1 VIKGWPPLLPEP
13 LKEILLRFF
22 FSMFSLTQAAAL
34 APPTASLLSSLFHPG
49 SGQLVIV
56 AGGGRD
62 LTWPSELI
70 ATHLLRAS
78 SGRIVQ
84 ALLHGSARGAD
95 QAISAAADQLG
106 WPQIACPAA
115 WQQHGRAAGPIR
127 NRQMIER
134 SLDLASALPLGAGL
148 LVIAFPGSRGTASL
162 VDQAR
167 RLSRR
172 SAIPIEVIEIPAAA

>member
-1 VIKGWPPLLPEP
+1 ML
-13 LKEILLRFF
+13 
-22 FSMFSLTQAAAL
+22 SLTQAAAL
-34 APPTASLLSSLFHPG
+34 APPAASLFSSLFLPG

-78 SGRIVQ
+78 RGRIVQ
-84 ALLHGSARGAD
+84 ALLHGAARGAD
-95 QAISAAADQLG
+95 QAIAAAADQLG

-127 NRQMIER
+127 NRQMLHQAI
-134 SLDLASALPLGAGL
+134 DQATALPLGAGL
-148 LVIAFPGSRGTASL
+148 LVITFPGSRGTASL
-162 VDQAR
+162 LDQAR

-172 SAIPIEVIEIPAAA
+172 SAIPIEVLQITAAAA

>member
-1 VIKGWPPLLPEP
+1 ML
-13 LKEILLRFF
+13 
-22 FSMFSLTQAAAL
+22 SLTQAAAL
-34 APPTASLLSSLFHPG
+34 APPAASLFSSLFLPG

-70 ATHLLRAS
+70 ATHLLSAS
-78 SGRIVQ
+78 RGRLVQ
-84 ALLHGSARGAD
+84 SLFHGGARGAD
-95 QAISAAADQLG
+95 QAIALAADQLG

-127 NRQMIER
+127 NRQMLER
-134 SLDLASALPLGAGL
+134 SMDLAAALPLGAAL

-172 SAIPIEVIEIPAAA
+172 SAISIEVIQIPAA

>member
-1 VIKGWPPLLPEP
+1 ML
-13 LKEILLRFF
+13 
-22 FSMFSLTQAAAL
+22 SLAQAAAL
-34 APPTASLLSSLFHPG
+34 APPAASLFSSLFLPG

-62 LTWPSELI
+62 LAWPSELI
-70 ATHLLRAS
+70 ATHLSLAS

-84 ALLHGSARGAD
+84 ALLHGAARGAD
-95 QAISAAADQLG
+95 QAIASAADQLG

-127 NRQMIER
+127 NRQMLER

-162 VDQAR
+162 VDQAK

-172 SAIPIEVIEIPAAA
+172 SAIPIEVIEIAAAAAA

>member
-1 VIKGWPPLLPEP
+1 
-13 LKEILLRFF
+13 
-22 FSMFSLTQAAAL
+22 MFSLTQAAAL
-34 APPTASLLSSLFHPG
+34 APPASSSFSSLFRPG
-49 SGQLVIV
+49 SAQLVIV

-70 ATHLLRAS
+70 ATHLLSAS
-78 SGRIVQ
+78 RGRLVQ
-84 ALLHGSARGAD
+84 SLFHGGARGAD
-95 QAISAAADQLG
+95 QAIALAADQLG

-127 NRQMIER
+127 NRQMLER

-148 LVIAFPGSRGTASL
+148 LVVAFPGSRGTASL
-162 VDQAR
+162 VDLAK

-172 SAIPIEVIEIPAAA
+172 SAIPIEVLEIAATA

>member
-1 VIKGWPPLLPEP
+1 ML
-13 LKEILLRFF
+13 
-22 FSMFSLTQAAAL
+22 SLTQAVAL
-34 APPTASLLSSLFHPG
+34 APPATSLFSSLFLPG

-70 ATHLLRAS
+70 ATHLLQAS

-84 ALLHGSARGAD
+84 ALLHGAARGAD
-95 QAISAAADQLG
+95 QAIASAADQLG

-115 WQQHGRAAGPIR
+115 WRDHGRAAGPIR
-127 NRQMIER
+127 NRQMLER
-134 SLDLASALPLGAGL
+134 SIDLVAALPLGAAL

-162 VDQAR
+162 VDQAH

-172 SAIPIEVIEIPAAA
+172 SAIPIEVLEIAPVA

>member
-1 VIKGWPPLLPEP
+1 ML
-13 LKEILLRFF
+13 
-22 FSMFSLTQAAAL
+22 SLTQAAAL
-34 APPTASLLSSLFHPG
+34 APPAASLFGLLFLFG

-62 LTWPSELI
+62 LAWPSELI
-70 ATHLLRAS
+70 ATHLLRATG
-78 SGRIVQ
+78 GRLVQ
-84 ALLHGSARGAD
+84 SLFHGAARGAD
-95 QAISAAADQLG
+95 QAIASAADQLG

-127 NRQMIER
+127 NRQMLER
-134 SLDLASALPLGAGL
+134 SLDLAASLSLGAGL

-172 SAIPIEVIEIPAAA
+172 SVIPIEVIEIAAAA

>member
-1 VIKGWPPLLPEP
+1 ML
-13 LKEILLRFF
+13 
-22 FSMFSLTQAAAL
+22 SLTQAAAL
-34 APPTASLLSSLFHPG
+34 APPAASLFSSLFLPG

-84 ALLHGSARGAD
+84 ALLHGAARGAD
-95 QAISAAADQLG
+95 QAIASAADQLG

-127 NRQMIER
+127 NRQMLER
-134 SLDLASALPLGAGL
+134 SLDLVAALPLGAGL

-162 VDQAR
+162 VDQAH
-167 RLSRR
+167 RLGRR
-172 SAIPIEVIEIPAAA
+172 SAIPIEVLEIAAAA

>member
-1 VIKGWPPLLPEP
+1 ML
-13 LKEILLRFF
+13 
-22 FSMFSLTQAAAL
+22 SLTQAAAL
-34 APPTASLLSSLFHPG
+34 APPAASLFSSLFLPG

-84 ALLHGSARGAD
+84 ALLHGAARGAD
-95 QAISAAADQLG
+95 QAIASAADQLG

-127 NRQMIER
+127 NRQMLHQAI
-134 SLDLASALPLGAGL
+134 DQASALPLGAGL

-162 VDQAR
+162 LDQAR

-172 SAIPIEVIEIPAAA
+172 SAIPIEVLQIAPVA

>member
-1 VIKGWPPLLPEP
+1 ML
-13 LKEILLRFF
+13 
-22 FSMFSLTQAAAL
+22 SLTQAAAL
-34 APPTASLLSSLFHPG
+34 APPAASLFSSLFLPG

-56 AGGGRD
+56 AAGGRD

-84 ALLHGSARGAD
+84 ALLHGAARGAD
-95 QAISAAADQLG
+95 QAIASAADQLG

-127 NRQMIER
+127 NRQMLER
-134 SLDLASALPLGAGL
+134 SLDLLAALPLGAGL

-167 RLSRR
+167 RLGSR
-172 SAIPIEVIEIPAAA
+172 SAIPIEVIEIAAAA

>member
-1 VIKGWPPLLPEP
+1 MLP
-13 LKEILLRFF
+13 
-22 FSMFSLTQAAAL
+22 LTQAAAL
-34 APPTASLLSSLFHPG
+34 APPAASLFSSLVLPG

-70 ATHLLRAS
+70 ATHLLSAS
-78 SGRIVQ
+78 RGRLVQ
-84 ALLHGSARGAD
+84 SLFHGDARGAD
-95 QAISAAADQLG
+95 QAIASAADQLG

-127 NRQMIER
+127 NRQMLER

-148 LVIAFPGSRGTASL
+148 LVISFPGSRGTASL
-162 VDQAR
+162 VEQAR
-167 RLSRR
+167 CLSRR
-172 SAIPIEVIEIPAAA
+172 SAIPIEVIDIAAAAAA

>member
-1 VIKGWPPLLPEP
+1 M
-13 LKEILLRFF
+13 R
-22 FSMFSLTQAAAL
+22 SLTQASAL
-34 APPTASLLSSLFHPG
+34 APPDPSLFSSQFLPG
-49 SGQLVIV
+49 IGQLVIV

-84 ALLHGSARGAD
+84 ALLHGAARGAD
-95 QAISAAADQLG
+95 QAIALAADQLG
-106 WPQIACPAA
+106 WPQMACPAA
-115 WQQHGRAAGPIR
+115 WHQHGRAAGPIR
-127 NRQMIER
+127 NRQMLER
-134 SLDLASALPLGAGL
+134 SLDLAAALPLGAAL

-172 SAIPIEVIEIPAAA
+172 SAIPIEVIEIAA

>member
-1 VIKGWPPLLPEP
+1 MLVVSE
-13 LKEILLRFF
+13 
-22 FSMFSLTQAAAL
+22 AAAL
-34 APPTASLLSSLFHPG
+34 APPLGSSLGSLFLPG

-62 LTWPSELI
+62 LAWPSELI
-70 ATHLLRAS
+70 ATHLLRATR
-78 SGRIVQ
+78 GRLVQ
-84 ALLHGSARGAD
+84 ALLHGAARGAD
-95 QAISAAADQLG
+95 QAIASAADQLG

-115 WQQHGRAAGPIR
+115 WRDHGRAAGPIR
-127 NRQMIER
+127 NRQMLER

-172 SAIPIEVIEIPAAA
+172 SAIPIDVIEIAAAA

>member
-1 VIKGWPPLLPEP
+1 MASAVAGALERNPSAL
-13 LKEILLRFF
+13 FF
-22 FSMFSLTQAAAL
+22 LAMRSLTQAAAL
-34 APPTASLLSSLFHPG
+34 APPASSLFSSLFLPG

-62 LTWPSELI
+62 LAWPSELI
-70 ATHLLRAS
+70 ATHLLSAS
-78 SGRIVQ
+78 RGRLVQ
-84 ALLHGSARGAD
+84 SLFHGGARGAD
-95 QAISAAADQLG
+95 QAIASAADQLG

-127 NRQMIER
+127 NRQMLER
-134 SLDLASALPLGAGL
+134 SLALASALPVGAGL

-172 SAIPIEVIEIPAAA
+172 SAISIEVIQIPAV

>member
-1 VIKGWPPLLPEP
+1 MLL
-13 LKEILLRFF
+13 LA
-22 FSMFSLTQAAAL
+22 QAAAL
-34 APPTASLLSSLFHPG
+34 APPDSSLLGSLFLPG

-62 LTWPSELI
+62 LSWPSELI
-70 ATHLLRAS
+70 ATHLLRATC
-78 SGRIVQ
+78 GRLVQ
-84 ALLHGSARGAD
+84 ALLHGAARGAD
-95 QAISAAADQLG
+95 QAIAAAADQLG

-115 WQQHGRAAGPIR
+115 WSEHGRAAGPIR
-127 NRQMIER
+127 NRQMLER

-162 VDQAR
+162 LDQAR

-172 SAIPIEVIEIPAAA
+172 SAIPIEVIQIPEAA

>member
-1 VIKGWPPLLPEP
+1 ML
-13 LKEILLRFF
+13 
-22 FSMFSLTQAAAL
+22 SLTQAAAL
-34 APPTASLLSSLFHPG
+34 APPAASLFSSLFLPG

-84 ALLHGSARGAD
+84 ALLHGAARGAD
-95 QAISAAADQLG
+95 QAITSAADQLG
-106 WPQIACPAA
+106 WPQIPYPAA
-115 WQQHGRAAGPIR
+115 WRDHGRAAGPIR
-127 NRQMIER
+127 NRQMLER
-134 SLDLASALPLGAGL
+134 SLDLVAALPLGAAL

-162 VDQAR
+162 VDRAR
-167 RLSRR
+167 RLSRS
-172 SAIPIEVIEIPAAA
+172 SAIPIEVIEIAAAA

>member
-1 VIKGWPPLLPEP
+1 
-13 LKEILLRFF
+13 
-22 FSMFSLTQAAAL
+22 MCSLTQAAAL
-34 APPTASLLSSLFHPG
+34 APPTASLFSSLFLPG

-84 ALLHGSARGAD
+84 ALLHGAARGAD
-95 QAISAAADQLG
+95 QAIAAAADQLG

-115 WQQHGRAAGPIR
+115 WRDHGRAAGP
-127 NRQMIER
+127 MV
-134 SLDLASALPLGAGL
+134 L
-148 LVIAFPGSRGTASL
+148 AFPRARGTASP
-162 VDQAR
+162 VDQAPL
-167 RLSRR
+167 LSRR
-172 SAIPIEVIEIPAAA
+172 SAIPIAVIQNPSA

>member
-1 VIKGWPPLLPEP
+1 
-13 LKEILLRFF
+13 LKKILLRFF
-22 FSMFSLTQAAAL
+22 LFMLSLTQAAAL
-34 APPTASLLSSLFHPG
+34 APPAASLFSSLFLPG

-70 ATHLLRAS
+70 ATHLLSAS
-78 SGRIVQ
+78 RGRLVQ
-84 ALLHGSARGAD
+84 SLFHGGARGAD
-95 QAISAAADQLG
+95 QAIASAADQLG

-127 NRQMIER
+127 NRQMLEG
-134 SLDLASALPLGAGL
+134 SLDLAASLPLGAGL

-162 VDQAR
+162 VDQAK

-172 SAIPIEVIEIPAAA
+172 SAISIEVIEIAA